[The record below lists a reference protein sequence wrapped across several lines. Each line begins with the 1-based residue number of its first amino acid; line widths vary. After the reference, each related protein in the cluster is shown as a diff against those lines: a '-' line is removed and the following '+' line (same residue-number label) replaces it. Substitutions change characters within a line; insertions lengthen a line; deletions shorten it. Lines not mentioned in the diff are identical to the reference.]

1 MPDWT
6 SFKGA
11 WGYNGA
17 ASASVVSAAAANA
30 AEDPPPPAAALRWI
44 VGELIGRITGAAGGN
59 KETRRQLLALA
70 NEAGRLIS
78 ANDLDGAD
86 ASIAKLERMLVA
98 AERPPPPPT
107 VSAAAT
113 SNPVGPQAQQQPA
126 AAANASNMVSFP
138 AAGGNRDAAGADQP
152 VRVVQ
157 VVAQPNDERHQI
169 QFDLNLA
176 GQPNANANPPAPPLV
191 RRPAPLDKAV
201 REQLITYEEL
211 TAKIGQPK
219 ADRLGGLWKMSERS
233 KAIGQDA
240 NRLIPAAQRA
250 GELPLK
256 TMRASGASQQALLQ
270 GVDKLVASCT
280 AYQAKHPDKRAD
292 LQPMIDKAATYK
304 RALQQALADPQ
315 AAALGDTVT
324 VDQAIF
330 IKECG
335 IRFADCKFDAFNDNR
350 LAPGGAQNGA
360 GAGACNI
367 VDRLVH
373 LDANGNVPQ
382 ARYFKPLQREDRSD
396 KGPRKAIG
404 LDENAPNYGPRN
416 LASRAVAEVLGLDV
430 IPETEIASHDGRV
443 GLLMAEAPGKAIK
456 QKVWSNADG
465 WAKDAEDCVAKGLHD
480 LLNGWRL
487 AKRDGRWMR
496 WSEENVWPS
505 AERPS
510 AKAVAS
516 VQEGL
521 NGLEWC
527 DLITGQADRHSGN
540 YFIDIRGD
548 KAKVTGIDNDFCFG
562 ENQTG
567 LFKTDIS
574 KGITSVGTPL
584 LIDQKIYNRL
594 QQVNFDLDLLPR
606 LKDLLSAKEVA
617 ASRQRFD
624 AAKQEAQ
631 HLFDTGKLVKD
642 WQAEQSPEGRERTFA
657 EDIWSLF
664 GRDLRKSLDQ
674 LNGAH

>member
-1 MPDWT
+1 M
-6 SFKGA
+6 
-11 WGYNGA
+11 
-17 ASASVVSAAAANA
+17 
-30 AEDPPPPAAALRWI
+30 
-44 VGELIGRITGAAGGN
+44 
-59 KETRRQLLALA
+59 Q
-70 NEAGRLIS
+70 
-78 ANDLDGAD
+78 
-86 ASIAKLERMLVA
+86 
-98 AERPPPPPT
+98 
-107 VSAAAT
+107 
-113 SNPVGPQAQQQPA
+113 QAID
-126 AAANASNMVSFP
+126 
-138 AAGGNRDAAGADQP
+138 RK
-152 VRVVQ
+152 
-157 VVAQPNDERHQI
+157 VVAQGNDERHQI

-191 RRPAPLDKAV
+191 QRPAPLDKAV

-256 TMRASGASQQALLQ
+256 TMRASGAFQQALLQ

-280 AYQAKHPDKRAD
+280 AYQAKHPNKRAD
-292 LQPMIDKAATYK
+292 VQPMIDKAATYK

-315 AAALGDTVT
+315 AAALGETVT

-335 IRFADCKFDAFNDNR
+335 IRFADCKFDALNDNR

-360 GAGACNI
+360 GAGACNT

-382 ARYFKPLQREDRSD
+382 RPDGQPAARYFKPLQREDRSG
-396 KGPRKAIG
+396 KGPWEALGI
-404 LDENAPNYGPRN
+404 DQNAPNYGPRN

-430 IPETEIASHDGRV
+430 IPETEIASHDGKV

-456 QKVWSNADG
+456 QKVWSNAD
-465 WAKDAEDCVAKGLHD
+465 DCAELAEEWVAKG
-480 LLNGWRL
+480 
-487 AKRDGRWMR
+487 RDHLIDSRQLVKQDGHWMR

-505 AERPS
+505 TDRPS

-521 NGLEWC
+521 NALEWC
-527 DLITGQADRHSGN
+527 DLVTGQADRHSGN

-548 KAKVTGIDNDFCFG
+548 TAKVTGIDNDFCFG
-562 ENQTG
+562 KNQTG
-567 LFKTDIS
+567 LFKRSIS
-574 KGITSVGTPL
+574 EGITSVGTPL
-584 LIDQKIYNRL
+584 LIDEKIYNRL
-594 QQVNFDLDLLPR
+594 KQVNFDRDLLPR
-606 LKDLLSAKEVA
+606 LKDLLSAEEAA

-631 HLFDTGKLVKD
+631 RLFDAGKVVKD
-642 WQAEQSPEGRERTFA
+642 WQAEQSPEGRERTL
-657 EDIWSLF
+657 EEKLWSLF
-664 GRDLRKSLDQ
+664 GRDLRESLDKM
-674 LNGAH
+674 NGGH